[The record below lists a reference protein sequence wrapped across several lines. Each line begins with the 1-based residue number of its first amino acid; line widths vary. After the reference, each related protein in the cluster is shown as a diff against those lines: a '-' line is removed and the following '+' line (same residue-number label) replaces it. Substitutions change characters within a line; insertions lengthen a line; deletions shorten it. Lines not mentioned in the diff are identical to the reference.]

1 MSKSGEVWA
10 VILAA
15 GSGTRLA
22 ASVGGVKKQFLLW
35 KGFPLF
41 WHSAITFSNTPRI
54 SGLVFV
60 FPPDQVEE
68 MKTVVS
74 ALDGSDSLGLPFK
87 VVAGG
92 VRRQDSV
99 FNGLSALSPKCEYV
113 LVHDSARP
121 FASGSLSS
129 NIIDMLKGGIPAVIP
144 AVEVTDTIKEVD
156 GDTVKQT
163 LVRSNLRAVQTPQGF
178 SLPVLIAAH
187 KMADDKKW
195 DVTDDASMVEM
206 MGNGA
211 AEEEKSGI
219 KVHICAGEELN
230 VKITN
235 PEDLKKL
242 EEEKPPVPCVGWGY
256 DVHRYGSGRP
266 MVIGGVPIPG
276 GPEVIAHS
284 DGDVLLHALADAILG
299 LFGGGDIG
307 FHFPDTSEACENM
320 SSGIII
326 TEVLAKAEEAGVE
339 IVHVDLTVIA
349 QIPKLSPHRNLIQKN
364 IASLMGLDKSQVNV
378 KATTEE
384 KLGFTGE
391 KKGIKAVAAVTG
403 LKRVIKG

>member
-74 ALDGSDSLGLPFK
+74 GFDGSDSLGLPFK

-99 FNGLSALSPKCEYV
+99 FNGLSALPSKCEYV

-121 FASGSLSS
+121 FASGPLTS
-129 NIIDMLKGGIPAVIP
+129 NIIDMLKSGVQAVVP
-144 AVEVTDTIKEVD
+144 AVEVTDTIKEID
-156 GDTVKQT
+156 GDAVKQT

-187 KMADDKKW
+187 KMADEKEW

-206 MGNGA
+206 LGNQS
-211 AEEEKSGI
+211 EESETAGV
-219 KVHICAGEELN
+219 KVHICEGEESN

-235 PEDLKKL
+235 PEDLKRL
-242 EEEKPPVPCVGWGY
+242 EEKIPPVPCVGWGY
-256 DVHRYGSGRP
+256 DVHRYGPGRP
-266 MVIGGVPIPG
+266 MVLGGVPIPG
-276 GPEVIAHS
+276 GPEVVAHS

-307 FHFPDTSEACENM
+307 FHFPDTSAACENM
-320 SSGIII
+320 SSGIIL
-326 TEVLAKAEEAGVE
+326 TEVLAKADEAGVD

-364 IASLMGLDKSQVNV
+364 IASLMGLDKSQINV

-403 LKRVIKG
+403 LKRIIKG

>member
-1 MSKSGEVWA
+1 MSASGEVWA

-22 ASVGGVKKQFLLW
+22 ATVGGVKKQFLLW

-54 SGLVFV
+54 SGIVFV

-74 ALDGSDSLGLPFK
+74 ELDGSDSLGLPFK

-92 VRRQDSV
+92 ARRQDSV
-99 FNGLSALSPKCEYV
+99 FNGLSVLSARCEHV

-121 FASGSLSS
+121 FASGPLVS
-129 NIIDMLKGGIPAVIP
+129 NIIDMLKDGLPAVIP

-156 GDTVKQT
+156 GDIVKQT

-187 KMADDKKW
+187 KMADENKW

-206 MGNGA
+206 FGVEMLGA
-211 AEEEKSGI
+211 EMSKV
-219 KVHICAGEELN
+219 KVHICAGEETN

-235 PEDLKKL
+235 PEDLAKL
-242 EEEKPPVPCVGWGY
+242 EEKIQPVPCVGWGY
-256 DVHRYGSGRP
+256 DVHRYGPGRP

-276 GPEVIAHS
+276 GPEVVAHS

-307 FHFPDTSEACENM
+307 FHFPDTSAACENM
-320 SSGIII
+320 SSGIIV
-326 TEVLAKAEEAGVE
+326 TEVLAKADEAGVE